1 MQDLKNVLSHWQ
13 GKIPAIIRRLIIND
27 KMHED
32 ETGYQKG
39 KIQKRKIV
47 ETEIFSVD
55 ERIEIIGG
63 MVAIIEKRKDK
74 IYEKGINTYFR
85 ASKLSIIKI
94 N

>member
-1 MQDLKNVLSHWQ
+1 M
-13 GKIPAIIRRLIIND
+13 IF
-27 KMHED
+27 
-32 ETGYQKG
+32 
-39 KIQKRKIV
+39 

-74 IYEKGINTYFR
+74 ICEKVINTYFR